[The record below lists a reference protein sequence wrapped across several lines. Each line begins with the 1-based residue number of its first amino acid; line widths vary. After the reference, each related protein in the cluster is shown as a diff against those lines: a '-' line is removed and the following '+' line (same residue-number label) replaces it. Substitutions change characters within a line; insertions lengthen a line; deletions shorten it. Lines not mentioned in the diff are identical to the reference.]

1 MLILDPVSVDCERNN
16 KLGPPLSPPS
26 SPKAVRRNK
35 SSPYFIRQR
44 VVPGE
49 LSYAHR
55 VLGDTYH
62 PAHHH
67 HCADLEDSCKVR
79 QY

>member
-1 MLILDPVSVDCERNN
+1 MLILDPVSVDRERNN
-16 KLGPPLSPPS
+16 KLGPSSPPP

-44 VVPGE
+44 IVPTE
-49 LSYAHR
+49 LSYVHR
-55 VLGDTYH
+55 ALGDTYH
-62 PAHHH
+62 PTHHH
-67 HCADLEDSCKVR
+67 YCTDLGDSCKVR